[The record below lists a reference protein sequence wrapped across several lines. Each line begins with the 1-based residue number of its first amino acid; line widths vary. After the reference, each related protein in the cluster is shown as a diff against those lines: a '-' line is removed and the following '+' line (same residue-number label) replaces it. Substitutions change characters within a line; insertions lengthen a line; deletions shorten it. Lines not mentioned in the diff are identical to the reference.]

1 MPPLARLR
9 VSKVSIL
16 IVHTHPSFA
25 FPQTSHTAM
34 PPRLTLRELQARR
47 RRAKEGCERFEAAND
62 RIKMELNRRV
72 RETNVDE
79 ALRIRPFSA

>member
-1 MPPLARLR
+1 
-9 VSKVSIL
+9 
-16 IVHTHPSFA
+16 
-25 FPQTSHTAM
+25 M